1 MTELEYESIKTAILA
16 APDHKVRAMGL
27 VAFNQVIENLN
38 ASAAL
43 AVKNLEALQ
52 DVRLNTKY
60 LIFDLQATRAERDKL
75 REKYEN

>member
-1 MTELEYESIKTAILA
+1 MTELEYESIKTAILT

-38 ASAAL
+38 ASSAL